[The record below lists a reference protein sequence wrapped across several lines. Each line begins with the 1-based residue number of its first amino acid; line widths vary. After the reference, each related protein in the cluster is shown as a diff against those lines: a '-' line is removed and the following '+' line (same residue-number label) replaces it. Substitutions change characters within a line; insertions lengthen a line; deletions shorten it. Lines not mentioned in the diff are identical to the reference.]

1 MVVTTTEC
9 PSAHHSP
16 LDSRNFSVSPALSA
30 EDSEMPS
37 EVVLKPENNSFSSLS
52 NPSLERSGDVSR
64 SSRLSKQQQGEIEL
78 SFMCAS
84 DPKMQMI
91 IFFRFISIID
101 CKFPL
106 TAIYKFIFCSKFWQ
120 DLAPRLAD
128 KISSHSPYTLFH
140 SCEFTKLRISISPS
154 NRFWQSRVSREL
166 GLLVPHLKGLT
177 LGRVDFTGEGS

>member
-30 EDSEMPS
+30 EDSEMTS
-37 EVVLKPENNSFSSLS
+37 ENSLS

-78 SFMCAS
+78 SFLCAS
-84 DPKMQMI
+84 DAKMQMI

-120 DLAPRLAD
+120 DLAPHLAD

-140 SCEFTKLRISISPS
+140 SCEFTKLRISGPS

-166 GLLVPHLKGLT
+166 GLLVSHLKGLT